1 MTGRKYDYL
10 KGPKGYRDPLFRL
23 QEQTLKTIINRLA
36 GVMELADMPDL
47 GSGERSCRFD
57 PCHPHQIWLFMMF
70 HEELFYAS
78 LISIMIMCICVY
90 SRENRY
96 ER

>member
-1 MTGRKYDYL
+1 
-10 KGPKGYRDPLFRL
+10 
-23 QEQTLKTIINRLA
+23 
-36 GVMELADMPDL
+36 
-47 GSGERSCRFD
+47 
-57 PCHPHQIWLFMMF
+57 MMF